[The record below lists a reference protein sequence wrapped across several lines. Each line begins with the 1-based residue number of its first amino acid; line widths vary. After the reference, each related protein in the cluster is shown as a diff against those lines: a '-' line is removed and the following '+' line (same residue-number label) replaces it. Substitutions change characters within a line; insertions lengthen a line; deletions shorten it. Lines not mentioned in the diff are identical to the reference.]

1 MSALPKNVRA
11 QVERAN
17 QLAKEFHASMNPD
30 PNAPPADPNA
40 APPAD
45 PNAAPPAAPNKAV
58 QPTNPSAPTPEPTP
72 APPNPSNVTPIPEP
86 DWKQK
91 YNVLQGK
98 YNAEVP
104 RLQNTV
110 RDIGERLRNTEHQLT
125 ATQNLLAS
133 LGEQRATAPAAP
145 TQATPPV
152 RQSLIKDEEVRE
164 YGADLIDV
172 VRRVAREEQA
182 ALLPEI
188 DRRVTPVKQRVEQV
202 VQATEAAGVRQ
213 AQSDRQ
219 TVLNMLNDQVP
230 NWLDMNSDQGFLGWL
245 DQKDPYAGKERG
257 ELLKQ
262 AFEAHDGPRVVAF
275 FTGYLKEHAVVTP
288 PVAPTAPAAPKAPQ
302 RQLEQLVAPGTPKTG
317 TTGTQDGSGKRVWTR
332 AEISA
337 FYGGRMQFKDAAH
350 KKEVEKDIF
359 AAQREGRIR

>member
-17 QLAKEFHASMNPD
+17 QLAKEFAESRNQPPVD
-30 PNAPPADPNA
+30 PNATATPPVDPNA
-40 APPAD
+40 T
-45 PNAAPPAAPNKAV
+45 PPAAPNKV
-58 QPTNPSAPTPEPTP
+58 VHPTNPPAPTPDPTP
-72 APPNPSNVTPIPEP
+72 PPPGGDTSNVTQLQPEA
-86 DWKQK
+86 WEQK
-91 YNVLQGK
+91 YKVLQGK

-110 RDIGERLRNTEHQLT
+110 RDQGEQLRNLQQQLT

-133 LGEQRATAPAAP
+133 LGEQRVTAPAQP
-145 TQATPPV
+145 QAQPPA
-152 RQSLIKDEEVRE
+152 RQKLVKDEEVTE
-164 YGADLIDV
+164 FGADLIDV

-188 DRRVTPVKQRVEQV
+188 DRRVTPVKQRVDQV
-202 VQATEAAGVRQ
+202 AQATEAASVRQ

-219 TVLNMLNDQVP
+219 TVLNMLNEQVP
-230 NWLDMNSDQGFLGWL
+230 NWLDLNGDPAFLEWL
-245 DQKDPYAGKERG
+245 DQRDPYAGAKRG
-257 ELLKQ
+257 DLLAQ

-275 FTGYLKEHAVVTP
+275 FTGYQKEHAVVTP

-337 FYGGRMQFKDAAH
+337 FYGGRMKFKDAAH
-350 KKEVEKDIF
+350 KKEVERDIF
-359 AAQREGRIR
+359 AAQSEGRIR